1 MNPDTAPIAEVEAW
15 LAPRLGWHA
24 LPDKPGWYSDGKGLS
39 LIAGVLIGPSM
50 DAAIACLPPGCR
62 WACNLCDWIVYPPG
76 PLDGRHIEHPRSGD
90 PFAARDELLRLAAKA
105 WMKMEENN

>member
-1 MNPDTAPIAEVEAW
+1 MNPDTAPIAEVESY
-15 LAPRLGWHA
+15 LLERGMDILGR
-24 LPDKPGWYSDGKGLS
+24 S
-39 LIAGVLIGPSM
+39 I

-90 PFAARDELLRLAAKA
+90 PFADRDELLRLAAKA
-105 WMKMEENN
+105 WQKEESK